1 MTGRST
7 MFSSSQRYDR
17 DRRLLTIELL
27 NGLLSGLRVLETDE
41 AEALVLA
48 SVVAHDLRKS
58 DYEHYI
64 SFFFKKIFE
73 GFFGF

>member
-7 MFSSSQRYDR
+7 MFSSSQRY